1 MATGVSITGGSGTAA
16 IDTTL
21 IGSMWN
27 GTALTY
33 SFPTAYGDLGDY
45 DAENRVEEASFGTLD
60 GAAQSAVEAVLARWS
75 AVSGLTFTRA
85 SGPTGGDLRIYRYTV
100 DNPTAQVVDF
110 PSDKP
115 EGGDVQ
121 LGDALAGAG
130 WTPGSYAYFTLV
142 HEFGHALGLKHPH
155 DTVGALP
162 AAPASEDSVEVSV
175 MSYRS
180 FRGQALGGY
189 TLAEGSYPAGPM
201 LNDIA
206 AIQYL
211 YGPNWTT
218 SSGDTVYTFDP
229 SHSVVLTTIWDG
241 GGTDTYNLSNYTT
254 ALTIDLTPGGWSS
267 FGGQY
272 ALLDV
277 GTDAYAA
284 ANLANPYL
292 FEGDPRSLIE
302 NASGG
307 TGNDLITGNQADN
320 TLEGG
325 GGNDT
330 LNGGTGND
338 TLVGGAG
345 ADSLAG
351 GDGTDVLTYAGSAE
365 GVVVDLGAGAGVG
378 GHAEGD
384 TIGGVEVLIG
394 SAHAD
399 TLAAGGGAETL
410 SGGAG
415 NDVLTSGTGNDV
427 FAFAASGN
435 GTDIITDFAA
445 GDVIRV
451 AGAALSGTVTAG
463 DGSVVTAG
471 SVQVGATVS
480 GVTTLHLDTDGAAD
494 AAELSIALT
503 GAFGVGDFTLSG
515 TDVRRYIAPPPS
527 PPAASDGGGGS
538 GDGGGTRTETV
549 GGTTVQTTITG
560 SGATASVSVSIAPP
574 GNGTPVPVPI
584 TGGSSGPTLFATLPA
599 GVGLSATGPQNPQG
613 RTDAVN
619 TLTTVL
625 ATLESDPSRSGPLT
639 GAITGY
645 AATLPETTTLVVRT
659 ITPTVGGGTAPGA
672 PITITGGGSGT
683 EALVLDTRG
692 LPPGT
697 VLNVDNVGFVVV
709 VGNAQLGGGAGS
721 QYAVGDGGGQVM
733 VLGADDDTLRG
744 GAGDDVVGSR
754 EGDDLIFG
762 DEGAD
767 TVTGGVGNDALY
779 GNQQDDLVYGNQ
791 GFDTLFGG
799 QDRDTLFG
807 GQDGDVLYGNLG
819 ADALYGNLG
828 GDTLFGGQGD
838 DALFGGQGNDVLAGN
853 RGADTLAGGLGADV
867 FRLGAPGEGVDAVAD
882 FTLGEDRMAVS
893 GPNFGSLPAGT
904 VSAANFALDNPVSAD
919 TRFVFDTRTGALSFD
934 ADGSGAGAAVTVA
947 TLNVRMLTH
956 TDILVLGS

>member
-1 MATGVSITGGSGTAA
+1 MATGVSITGASGTAA

-21 IGSMWN
+21 IGSMWSV
-27 GTALTY
+27 TALTY

-60 GAAQSAVEAVLARWS
+60 GTAQTAVENVLARWS
-75 AVSGLTFTRA
+75 AVSGLTFTRG
-85 SGPTGGDLRIYRYTV
+85 SGPAGGDLRIYRYTV

-130 WTPGSYAYFTLV
+130 WAPGSYAYFTLV

-155 DTVGALP
+155 DTVNGLP
-162 AAPASEDSVEVSV
+162 AAPDSEDSVEVSV

-180 FRGQALGGY
+180 VRGQGLGGY
-189 TLAEGSYPAGPM
+189 TLADGSYPAGPM

-211 YGPNWTT
+211 YGPNWAT

-229 SHSVVLTTIWDG
+229 GYSVILTTIWDG

-254 ALTIDLTPGGWSS
+254 GLSIDLTPGGWSS

-272 ALLDV
+272 ALLDLS
-277 GTDAYAA
+277 TDTYAA
-284 ANLANPYL
+284 ANLATAYL

-302 NASGG
+302 NVSGG
-307 TGNDLITGNQADN
+307 TGNDLITGNQTDN
-320 TLEGG
+320 TLDGG
-325 GGNDT
+325 GGDDT
-330 LNGGTGND
+330 LNGGTGTD
-338 TLVGGAG
+338 TLVGDGG
-345 ADSLAG
+345 ADSLIG
-351 GDGTDVLTYAGSAE
+351 GDG
-365 GVVVDLGAGAGVG
+365 
-378 GHAEGD
+378 GD
-384 TIGGVEVLIG
+384 
-394 SAHAD
+394 
-399 TLAAGGGAETL
+399 TL

-415 NDVLTSGTGNDV
+415 DDVLTGGAGNDV
-427 FAFAASGN
+427 FAFAAGGE
-435 GTDIITDFAA
+435 GTDTIADFAD
-445 GDVIRV
+445 GDAIRV
-451 AGAALSGTVTAG
+451 AGAAFSGTVTAG
-463 DGSVVTAG
+463 DGSIVAAG
-471 SVQVGATVS
+471 SVQVGTTAG
-480 GVTTLHLDTDGAAD
+480 GVTTLHLDTDGTAD

-515 TDVRRYIAPPPS
+515 TDVRRYIAPPS
-527 PPAASDGGGGS
+527 PPAASDGGGGGS

-549 GGTTVQTTITG
+549 GGTTVRTTVTG

-584 TGGSSGPTLFATLPA
+584 TGGSSGPTLTATLPA

-619 TLTTVL
+619 TLTTAL
-625 ATLESDPSRSGPLT
+625 TTLESDPARSGPLT

-645 AATLPETTTLVVRT
+645 AATLPESATLVVRT

-683 EALVLDTRG
+683 EALVLDTRA

-721 QYAVGDGGGQVM
+721 QVAVGDGGSQIM

-744 GAGDDVVGSR
+744 GAGDDFVGSR

-767 TVTGGVGNDALY
+767 TVTGGAGNDALY
-779 GNQQDDLVYGNQ
+779 GNQQDDLVFGNQ
-791 GFDTLFGG
+791 DFDTLFGG

-838 DALFGGQGNDVLAGN
+838 DALFGGQGGDVLAGN

-882 FTLGEDRMAVS
+882 FTLGEDRIAVS
-893 GPNFGSLPAGT
+893 GPNFGSLSAGT
-904 VSAANFALDNPVSAD
+904 LSAANFALDNPVSAD

-956 TDILVLGS
+956 TDILVLAG